1 MGRPSLLEGGADYTG
16 SGGEVS
22 EVRIGGQCVA
32 MMSGTIV
39 SRYPKPQMGFRPL
52 FAQKPNVLVNPQSKC
67 LPRQARDKYRKCSK
81 RRTFSRSPGELF
93 AAKL

>member
-1 MGRPSLLEGGADYTG
+1 MVQMGRPSLLEGGADYTG

-39 SRYPKPQMGFRPL
+39 SRYPEPQMGFRPL
-52 FAQKPNVLVNPQSKC
+52 FAQKPNVLVNPQMFTKTGSG
-67 LPRQARDKYRKCSK
+67 QI
-81 RRTFSRSPGELF
+81 
-93 AAKL
+93 

>member
-1 MGRPSLLEGGADYTG
+1 VVCIVKFRLMVQIGRPSLLEGGADYTG

-39 SRYPKPQMGFRPL
+39 SRYPEPQMGFPSTFCTKTKRTS
-52 FAQKPNVLVNPQSKC
+52 KPPIQMFTKTGSG
-67 LPRQARDKYRKCSK
+67 QI
-81 RRTFSRSPGELF
+81 
-93 AAKL
+93 